1 MLWKL
6 FEGEMI
12 IKNQITIS
20 HQIFLLFM
28 FDWQVIFISII
39 NPNDGCQGDLR
50 HGKVNPSNAEATFAL
65 STRMQKSLKTF

>member
-28 FDWQVIFISII
+28 FDSQVIFISII

-50 HGKVNPSNAEATFAL
+50 HGKVNPFIPRLLLDQSCLDL
-65 STRMQKSLKTF
+65 SYF